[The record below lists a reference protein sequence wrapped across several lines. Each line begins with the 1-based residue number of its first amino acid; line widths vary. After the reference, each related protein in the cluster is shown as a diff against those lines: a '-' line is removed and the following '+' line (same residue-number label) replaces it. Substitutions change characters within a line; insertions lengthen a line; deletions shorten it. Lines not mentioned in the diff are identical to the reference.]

1 MKGEANKMEIKAAIG
16 DIAKNR
22 VDSIVVNH
30 FEEMKRPEGDAAAVD
45 KALDGAIAQLI
56 KQGDIKG
63 KLNEVTLIHSLGR
76 LPASRIIVVGL
87 GKKKELTGNKIRG
100 AVAETCRYL
109 RGKGVTSVA
118 SITQG
123 DGINEIKSDE
133 AIQAMTEGAML
144 GLYAFR
150 RHITKKENNFGEIKQ
165 FTIVGKEKRQLEKA
179 IEKGKILAEAANW
192 ARDMVNEPSNFMT
205 PGDMAEAARQLAT
218 QYGLKVEV
226 FEREKMK
233 ELGMGG
239 LLGVSQGSHQ
249 PPRFIIL
256 SYKGSASEK
265 IDLALVGKGITFD
278 SGGIS
283 IKPSEGMSDMKGDMA
298 GGASVMGTLMAIAQ
312 LKPKINVTALVPA
325 TENMPSGTAMK
336 PGDIITAMN
345 GKTIEV
351 LNTDAEGRLILAD
364 ALSYAKK
371 LGAKVI
377 IDVATLTGACRVAL
391 GTICTGAFTN
401 DQALAD
407 KVIAAGKETGEYMW
421 QLPMYDDYK
430 EHIKSDFADIKNIGN
445 RYGGAITAAK
455 FLEEFIDKT
464 PWVHLD
470 IAGTS
475 ETDKEKGYLVKGA
488 TGVPVRT
495 LVNLILSLAKK

>member
-1 MKGEANKMEIKAAIG
+1 
-16 DIAKNR
+16 
-22 VDSIVVNH
+22 
-30 FEEMKRPEGDAAAVD
+30 MKRPEGDAAAAD

-63 KLNEVTLIHSLGR
+63 KLNEVTLIHSLSR
-76 LPASRIIVVGL
+76 LPAARVVVLGL
-87 GKKKELTGNKIRG
+87 GKKKELNVNKVRG

-109 RGKGVTSVA
+109 RSKGVTTLA
-118 SITQG
+118 SGVLGAGTNGIKTG
-123 DGINEIKSDE
+123 D
-133 AIQAMTEGAML
+133 AVQAMTEGALL

-150 RHITKKENNFGEIKQ
+150 RYITKKENHFGEIKA
-165 FTIVGKEKRQLEKA
+165 FTIVGKEKRALEKT
-179 IEKGKILAEAANW
+179 IETGKVLAEAANL

-205 PGDMAEAARQLAT
+205 PTAMAEAARQLAK
-218 QYGLKVEV
+218 QYGLRVEV
-226 FEREKMK
+226 FEKEKIK

-239 LLGVSQGSHQ
+239 LLGVSQGSQQ

-256 SYKGSASEK
+256 GYKGQPSEK

-278 SGGIS
+278 SGGID
-283 IKPSEGMSDMKGDMA
+283 IKPSDGMEDMKGDMA
-298 GGASVMGTLMAIAQ
+298 GGASVLATLMALAQ

-364 ALSYAKK
+364 ALCYAKK
-371 LGAKVI
+371 LKAGAI

-391 GTICTGAFTN
+391 GTLCTGTFAN

-407 KVIAAGKETGEYMW
+407 KVIAAGKETGELMW
-421 QLPMYDDYK
+421 QMPMYDEYK
-430 EHIKSDFADIKNIGN
+430 EFLKSDLADIKNIGN

-455 FLEEFIDKT
+455 FLGEFVEDT

-475 ETDKEKGYLVKGA
+475 ETDKDKGYLVKGA

-495 LVNLILSLAKK
+495 LANVVMALAKK